1 MAHSLKVEIEPPVFQ
16 WLRTSAGW
24 SVEDVAG
31 RLRTSVEVVEAIEA
45 GRRSA
50 TLRQLRELSKAY
62 KRPLASFLLSEPMQ
76 EPPLP
81 KDYRMLPDRKNV
93 FDKKTIIAIRKS
105 RSLQEIG
112 SELSGNIDYSTTP
125 QVERI
130 AISMKPNEIATRY
143 REYFGIDEKVQKK
156 FKTSYE
162 FFNHLRDAF
171 EDLNMLVFQF
181 SMPVE
186 DARGFAL
193 TDDTPNVIVVNSKDS
208 IEARLFSLMH
218 EFGHTLLGETAID
231 IPDITIR
238 TRNEIETWCNDFASA
253 FLMPSSLAM
262 KVFKSK
268 DGDLTDTKFINSLSR
283 RYKVSKAMLLY
294 NMLKLDF
301 ISKREYK
308 STLDRYRPSKPK
320 PKETGEEKEKKKQT
334 GGIPVDTRCLS
345 TVGNKFVSIVA
356 NNYDRKYITY
366 TDALNYLSIRS
377 KNFDRV
383 LSRAKK

>member
-24 SVEDVAG
+24 SIEDVAG
-31 RLRTSVEVVEAIEA
+31 RLRTSVEVVEAIET

-62 KRPLASFLLSEPMQ
+62 KRPLASFMLSEPMQ

-81 KDYRMLPDRKNV
+81 KDYRMLPDRKNM
-93 FDKKTIIAIRKS
+93 FDRKTIFAIRKS
-105 RSLQEIG
+105 RSLQEIS
-112 SELSGNIDYSTTP
+112 SELSGNIDYSTAP

-130 AISMKPNEIATRY
+130 AISMKPDEIATRY
-143 REYFGIDEKVQKK
+143 REQFGIDETVEKK

-171 EDLNMLVFQF
+171 EGLNVLVFQF

-193 TDDTPNVIVVNSKDS
+193 TDDTPNVIVINSKDS

-231 IPDITIR
+231 IPDITAR
-238 TRNEIETWCNDFASA
+238 SRNEIETWCNDFASA
-253 FLMPSSLAM
+253 FLMPRSLAI
-262 KVFKSK
+262 KVFKSS
-268 DGDLTDTKFINSLSR
+268 DGNLTDTSFLNSLSR

-301 ISKREYK
+301 ISKREYR
-308 STLDRYRPSKPK
+308 STLERYRPKPR
-320 PKETGEEKEKKKQT
+320 PKETGDDKERKKQT
-334 GGIPVDTRCLS
+334 GGIPVDKRCLS
-345 TVGNKFVSIVA
+345 MVGNKFVSIVA
-356 NNYDRKYITY
+356 NNYDRKHITY

-383 LSRAKK
+383 LSRAE